1 MKQKKMILDVNEK
14 PHIAK
19 WIVLAFQH
27 VFAMFGA
34 TVLVP
39 LLVNASAGTEVLSTG
54 VTLLAS
60 GIGTLIY
67 ILCTRGKSPVYLGSS
82 FAFISPLIA
91 AYALGGM
98 SGAMTG
104 IMIVGLIYII
114 VATIIHF
121 TGKKWINKLL
131 PPVVIGPMIMIIG
144 LSLASTAVGNIGLAS
159 EQIDWKIVVVA
170 LFTFL
175 VTALCAVRGRKFFK
189 VIPFLVGIVSGYI
202 LSICLG
208 LVDFTAVKEAS
219 FFSLPNFSIPF
230 LHYNPNFL
238 IGITMA
244 PIALVTIA
252 EHIGDH
258 KALSSIIGKDLIEE
272 PGLDKTLLGDGLATF
287 VAGALGAPANTTY
300 GENTAVVG
308 MTKVASV
315 WVIGLAA
322 IIAMILGFLG
332 KFTALI
338 SSIPWAVLG
347 GVTVL
352 LYGFI
357 AVNGLKVLIESK
369 TDFGK
374 TKNVVVAS
382 AMLVLGLGGA
392 AISFVSGNVTVSIS
406 GMSLAAIVGILLN
419 LLLPNEKEEVT
430 AEPEKCECKEC
441 NCESADGKV
450 AGKDEIVKVDELK
463 QEINE
468 ILKDEVDEVVEEDSK
483 EEKNE
488 EKIEETQIVLE
499 EVLKETMDE
508 TEIEKIEPKEVV
520 ELKHPLVEHKLA
532 ILRDKNTGTKEFREI
547 VSELATMLCY
557 EAMKNADTYEEEI
570 ETPIQKTKVNKIDEN
585 NYVFLP
591 ILRAGTGMLDGII
604 NIMPN
609 AKIGHIG
616 MYRDEETFK
625 PTMYFFKVP
634 KNIEDKEVIVLDP
647 MVATGGSIIDTVEQ
661 LKQKGVKKI
670 KVLCI
675 ILAPEGLKAI
685 NEKYPDVQIYCT
697 KIDERL
703 NEKAYI
709 VPGLGDAGDRI
720 FGTK

>member
-1 MKQKKMILDVNEK
+1 MEQKKMILDVQER
-14 PHIAK
+14 PGIAK
-19 WIVLAFQH
+19 WIILAFQH

-39 LLVNASAGTEVLSTG
+39 LLVNSAAGAQVLSTG

-104 IMIVGLIYII
+104 IMIVGLIYVI

-144 LSLASTAVGNIGLAS
+144 LSLASTAVANIGLAS
-159 EQIDWKIVVVA
+159 DTIDWKVVVVA

-175 VTALCAVRGRKFFK
+175 VTAICAVRGRKLFK
-189 VIPFLVGIVSGYI
+189 VIPFLIGITSGYI

-208 LVDFTAVKEAS
+208 MVDFTAVKEAT
-219 FFSLPNFSIPF
+219 FFSLPKFSIPF
-230 LHYNPNFL
+230 LHYNPNLL

-272 PGLDKTLLGDGLATF
+272 PGLDKTLMGDGLATF
-287 VAGALGAPANTTY
+287 IAGILGAPANTTY

-322 IIAMILGFLG
+322 IIAMVLGFLG
-332 KFTALI
+332 KFTAII

-357 AVNGLKVLIESK
+357 AVNGLKVLIESQ

-419 LLLPNEKEEVT
+419 LLLPMDKVED
-430 AEPEKCECKEC
+430 
-441 NCESADGKV
+441 ESDK
-450 AGKDEIVKVDELK
+450 
-463 QEINE
+463 
-468 ILKDEVDEVVEEDSK
+468 
-483 EEKNE
+483 
-488 EKIEETQIVLE
+488 EKIESFENLE
-499 EVLKETMDE
+499 DNDDKKDDNQN
-508 TEIEKIEPKEVV
+508 EKKEVCKMKV
-520 ELKHPLVEHKLA
+520 EELNHPLVEHKLA

-547 VSELATMLCY
+547 VSELAMMLCY
-557 EAMKNADTYEEEI
+557 EAMKGAETYEEEI
-570 ETPIQKTKVNKIDEN
+570 ETPIQKTTVKKIDEN

-625 PTMYFFKVP
+625 PNLYFFKVP
-634 KNIEDKEVIVLDP
+634 KNIEEKEVIVLDP
-647 MVATGGSIIDTVEQ
+647 MVATGGSIIDTVDQ

-670 KVLCI
+670 KVLAI
-675 ILAPEGLKAI
+675 IVAPEGIKAI

-697 KIDERL
+697 KIDEKL
-703 NEKAYI
+703 NDKAYI
-709 VPGLGDAGDRI
+709 VPGLGDAGDRV